1 MPDPRKLL
9 NTLQR
14 AASAC
19 RSTPAREGAVVTL
32 EDCADVIVVGDLHG
46 HVVNFRRLL
55 QVADL
60 ARQPQ
65 RHLIL
70 QELIHGPFR
79 YPVGG
84 DTSHQLLDLF
94 SALKCQYPNRVHAL
108 LGNHELAQWTGQF
121 IMKGTDDVLALFDQG
136 VEQAYAPHH
145 EEIGKAYDEL
155 MAVLPLACRTK
166 NGVFMSHS
174 LPAHLDQKPFDY
186 RALLQDRLPRAE
198 YGASGNAH
206 ALVWGRDTSEKN
218 VQAFLAVVGADLL
231 ITGHI
236 PCEHGHAT
244 PNSRQ
249 LILDADDTPACYCRF
264 LTDRPLTLHDLV
276 AGVGSL

>member
-1 MPDPRKLL
+1 M

-19 RSTPAREGAVVTL
+19 RTTPGRQGAVVTL
-32 EDCADVIVVGDLHG
+32 QDCADVIVVGDLHG
-46 HVVNFRRLL
+46 HVANFRRLL
-55 QVADL
+55 QIANL
-60 ARQPQ
+60 AAQPN
-65 RHLIL
+65 RHLVL

-94 SALKCQYPNRVHAL
+94 AALKCQYRNRVHAL

-145 EEIGKAYDEL
+145 KEISKAYDEL
-155 MAVLPLACRTK
+155 FAVLPVACRTD

-174 LPAHLDQKPFDY
+174 LPPAGTPGPE
-186 RALLQDRLPRAE
+186 AICLQRP
-198 YGASGNAH
+198 GAGSAAAGG
-206 ALVWGRDTSEKN
+206 VWSLRQCPCAGLGAGHVGEK
-218 VQAFLAVVGADLL
+218 
-231 ITGHI
+231 
-236 PCEHGHAT
+236 
-244 PNSRQ
+244 
-249 LILDADDTPACYCRF
+249 
-264 LTDRPLTLHDLV
+264 RPGV
-276 AGVGSL
+276 PVGSGR